1 MSALEN
7 AALNGDLFRPHR
19 SPSPARSI
27 SSSQANTDDELGS
40 DLSRPSS
47 PSNLHPPAQPTAAPT
62 GGAQTGVKGVINDR
76 QAHTRASHLAS
87 DLQKRATIAY
97 QEKHTITGLTSTEE
111 DKLRERERERYRES
125 EEDALA
131 REKWR
136 ASRKA
141 ELIRGESMKESEADG
156 GSRRGGLREI
166 GKEGFLNAVER
177 PGWTVILIYEPVRP
191 PTTSTPWPSDQCK
204 IGGVGS

>member
-1 MSALEN
+1 MAELEN

-27 SSSQANTDDELGS
+27 SSFQANTDDELGS

-47 PSNLHPPAQPTAAPT
+47 PSRLASSHQLNVPGPVV
-62 GGAQTGVKGVINDR
+62 GAQTGPKGVMNDR
-76 QAHTRASHLAS
+76 QHHARQSAMASC
-87 DLQKRATIAY
+87 LQKQAIIAD
-97 QEKHTITGLTSTEE
+97 QEKHAIVGSTSTEE
-111 DKLRERERERYRES
+111 DVLRERERLLREN
-125 EEDALA
+125 EEDGLA

-141 ELIRGESMKESEADG
+141 ELIRGENNEEDGKEG

-166 GKEGFLNAVER
+166 GKEGFVSAVER
-177 PGWTVILIYEPVRP
+177 SGWTVILIYEPVCPLSRP
-191 PTTSTPWPSDQCK
+191 GPVSS
-204 IGGVGS
+204 